1 MTEQEI
7 ITATEFDL
15 SELEAKTLSELQEI
29 ARSLEI
35 PGATKLK
42 KQELV
47 RRILETFAAR
57 HGFALREGVL
67 EIVEDKETKGYL
79 RVDGYMPSQ
88 EDVYVS
94 QTQIRRFGLRNG
106 DSVMGYVRP
115 PKEGERFY
123 SLLRIIAVN
132 GENPERARTRPDFEK
147 LTPVFPFE
155 RLRMERT
162 GENSQENVTARMI
175 DIVAPIGKG
184 QRGLI
189 VSPPKAGKTTLLKTI
204 ARSIERNYPECIVI
218 VLLIDE
224 RPEEVTDF
232 REAVSSEVAAA
243 TFDQPP
249 EHQIQVA
256 RMVLEKAKRLVEM
269 GKDVVILLD
278 SLTRLTRQ
286 SNLVVEPS
294 GRTLTGGLDPAALRF
309 PKRFFGAARKLRE
322 SGSLTII
329 ATALIDTGSR
339 MDDHIYEEFKG
350 TGNMEVHLDRRL
362 QERRIFPAIDIQ
374 RSGTRREELL
384 YSEQE
389 REAVWKLRRALSQ
402 VDMATATERLIDQ
415 LRRTRTN
422 EEFFRLILQ
431 QWR

>member
-1 MTEQEI
+1 MTESRAI
-7 ITATEFDL
+7 SIPEFDL
-15 SELEAKTLSELQEI
+15 AELETKTLSELQDI
-29 ARSLEI
+29 AKSLEI
-35 PGATKLK
+35 PSSSRLK

-47 RRILETFAAR
+47 RRILEVVAER
-57 HGFALREGVL
+57 NGYLLKEGTL
-67 EIVEDKETKGYL
+67 EITEEREPKGFL
-79 RVDGYMPSQ
+79 RVDSYVPSL

-94 QTQIRRFGLRNG
+94 QTQVRRFGLRNG
-106 DSVMGYVRP
+106 DGILGYVRP

-132 GENPERARTRPDFEK
+132 GEDPEKARQRPDFEK

-155 RLRMERT
+155 RMRMERS
-162 GENSQENVTARMI
+162 GDNSSENITARMV

-204 ARSIERNYPECIVI
+204 ARSVERNHPDCQVI

-232 REAVSSEVAAA
+232 REAVNSEVAAS

-249 EHQIQVA
+249 ENQLQVA
-256 RMVLEKAKRLVEM
+256 RLILEKAKRLVET
-269 GKDVVILLD
+269 GKDVVLLLD

-286 SNLVVEPS
+286 SNLTVEPS

-322 SGSLTII
+322 GGSLTII
-329 ATALIDTGSR
+329 ATALVDTGSR

-350 TGNMEVHLDRRL
+350 TGNLELHLDRRL
-362 QERRIFPAIDIQ
+362 QERRVFPAIDIQ

-384 YSEQE
+384 FTDAE
-389 REAVWKLRRALSQ
+389 RDAIWKLRRALSQ
-402 VDMATATERLIDQ
+402 VDMVTATERLIDQ
-415 LRRTRTN
+415 LRRTQGN
-422 EEFFRLILQ
+422 EEFFRMIVQ

>member
-15 SELEAKTLSELQEI
+15 SELEAKTLSELQDI
-29 ARSLEI
+29 AKSLEI

-47 RRILETFAAR
+47 RKILETFAAR

-67 EIVEDKETKGYL
+67 EIVEDKEVKGYL
-79 RVDGYMPSQ
+79 RVDGYMPSP

-94 QTQIRRFGLRNG
+94 QTQIRRFGLRTG
-106 DSVMGYVRP
+106 DVVMGYVRP

-123 SLLRIIAVN
+123 SLLRIVAVN
-132 GENPERARTRPDFEK
+132 GENPEKARSRPDFEK

-155 RLRMERT
+155 RLRMERP
-162 GENSQENVTARMI
+162 GENSSENITARMV

-204 ARSIERNYPECIVI
+204 ARSIERNHPECIVI

-232 REAVSSEVAAA
+232 REAVNSEVAAA

-309 PKRFFGAARKLRE
+309 PKRFFG
-322 SGSLTII
+322 GS
-329 ATALIDTGSR
+329 
-339 MDDHIYEEFKG
+339 EETQGRRFP
-350 TGNMEVHLDRRL
+350 HHHRHSLDRYWL
-362 QERRIFPAIDIQ
+362 SHG
-374 RSGTRREELL
+374 RSH
-384 YSEQE
+384 
-389 REAVWKLRRALSQ
+389 LRRVQGHGQHGNSP
-402 VDMATATERLIDQ
+402 
-415 LRRTRTN
+415 
-422 EEFFRLILQ
+422 
-431 QWR
+431 

>member
-1 MTEQEI
+1 MTESRAI
-7 ITATEFDL
+7 SIPEFDL
-15 SELEAKTLSELQEI
+15 AELETKTLSELQDI
-29 ARSLEI
+29 AKSLEI
-35 PGATKLK
+35 PSSSRLK

-47 RRILETFAAR
+47 RRILEVVAER
-57 HGFALREGVL
+57 NGYLLKEGTL
-67 EIVEDKETKGYL
+67 EITEEREPKGFL
-79 RVDGYMPSQ
+79 RVDSYVPSL

-94 QTQIRRFGLRNG
+94 QTQVRRFGLRNG
-106 DSVMGYVRP
+106 DGILGYVRP

-132 GENPERARTRPDFEK
+132 GEDPEKARQRPDFEK

-155 RLRMERT
+155 RMRMERS
-162 GENSQENVTARMI
+162 GDNSSENITARMV

-204 ARSIERNYPECIVI
+204 ARSVERNHPDCQVI

-232 REAVSSEVAAA
+232 REAVNSEVAAS

-249 EHQIQVA
+249 ENQLQVA
-256 RMVLEKAKRLVEM
+256 RLILEKAKRLVET
-269 GKDVVILLD
+269 GKDVVLLLD

-286 SNLVVEPS
+286 SNLTVEPS

-322 SGSLTII
+322 GGSLTII
-329 ATALIDTGSR
+329 ATALVDTGSR

-350 TGNMEVHLDRRL
+350 TGNLELHLDRRL
-362 QERRIFPAIDIQ
+362 QERRVFPAIDIQ

-384 YSEQE
+384 FTDAE
-389 REAVWKLRRALSQ
+389 RDAIWKLRRALSQ
-402 VDMATATERLIDQ
+402 VDMVTATERLIDQ
-415 LRRTRTN
+415 LRRTKGN
-422 EEFFRLILQ
+422 EEFFRMIVQ

>member
-1 MTEQEI
+1 MAESGTVSI
-7 ITATEFDL
+7 PDYDL
-15 SELEAKTLSELQEI
+15 AELENKNLSELQEI
-29 ARSLEI
+29 ARGLEI
-35 PGATKLK
+35 PSASRLK
-42 KQELV
+42 KQDLV
-47 RRILETFAAR
+47 RRILASIAER
-57 HGFALREGVL
+57 NGYSLKEGTL
-67 EIVEDKETKGYL
+67 EITEEREPKGFL
-79 RVDGYMPSQ
+79 RVDSYLPSP
-88 EDVYVS
+88 EDAYVS
-94 QTQIRRFGLRNG
+94 QTQVRRFALRNG
-106 DSVMGYVRP
+106 DGILGYVRP

-132 GENPERARTRPDFEK
+132 GEDPEKARQRPDFEK
-147 LTPVFPFE
+147 LTPVFPYE
-155 RLRMERT
+155 RMRMERL
-162 GENSQENVTARMI
+162 GDNSSENITARMV

-204 ARSIERNYPECIVI
+204 ARSIERNHPECHII

-232 REAVSSEVAAA
+232 REAVNSEVAAS

-249 EHQIQVA
+249 ENQLQVA
-256 RMVLEKAKRLVEM
+256 RLVLEKAKRLVEM

-286 SNLVVEPS
+286 SNLTVEPS

-322 SGSLTII
+322 GGSLTII
-329 ATALIDTGSR
+329 ATALVDTGSR

-350 TGNMEVHLDRRL
+350 TGNLELHLDRRL
-362 QERRIFPAIDIQ
+362 QERRVFPAIDIQ

-384 YSEQE
+384 FTDAE
-389 REAVWKLRRALSQ
+389 RDAIWKLRRALSQ
-402 VDMATATERLIDQ
+402 VDMVTATERLIDQ
-415 LRRTRTN
+415 LRRTRGN
-422 EEFFRLILQ
+422 DEFFRMIVQ